1 MTKSELKTVVLAST
15 GQSHTKEQEPLS
27 SEMVEELSIRVEKA
41 IEKISDWKAHILR
54 TQNQEEGRYKI
65 LEELQ
70 PHQLL
75 IIMDWAMKFI
85 PAMYREKQSDF
96 FGQKGM
102 SWHIS
107 VAVFRA
113 EDGSLKH
120 KTFTHIFGAVKQDW
134 FAVASA
140 LEHIL
145 QTLRVQRPE
154 VEEVFLR
161 SDNAG
166 CYHCGCLWLSLHG
179 ISERTGINILRY
191 DFSEAQAGKSYCDSK
206 ISHMRSKIRMFVSS
220 GKNVITPFDLKN
232 AIMDGSGVVGC
243 YCAVVEVDKKKQTM
257 TSHCFKGVSSISN
270 LSFEGEDI
278 IAWYGFNVGIGV
290 KIKRED
296 ALKTEQS
303 QTGLIILSDFEEE
316 PQTQYGSISSQR
328 KENCPQIFHCS
339 VLGCNQHFS
348 SYQHL
353 LEHIEL
359 DRHVQEKSSTFDE
372 IRHLWSET
380 CHSNL
385 FMSKQVLQIGTDL
398 HSVEDS
404 NSSRKKLPQGWAL
417 KKARKFARF
426 SVKVKEFLIRVYQE
440 GEKSGRKANPNEV
453 AQQMRSLR
461 HSNGEK
467 FFTSEEWLQPS
478 QINSYFGRLS
488 LNGKASGF
496 KEEQE
501 NDEQLREILQSIE
514 EEEERENI
522 RNTLLFEDGST
533 M

>member
-1 MTKSELKTVVLAST
+1 MYLKSEYKFSV
-15 GQSHTKEQEPLS
+15 GLS
-27 SEMVEELSIRVEKA
+27 SGCQDHCFKFALSHPTNVLLQEECDHAHEELCRKCNLVEEISSGFFEEVQKLRSSEIVEELSVRLEKA
-41 IEKISDWKAHILR
+41 IEKISYWKAHILG

-75 IIMDWAMKFI
+75 IIMDWAMKFL
-85 PAMYREKQSDF
+85 PAMYREKHTRHSRIFLAQSNKI
-96 FGQKGM
+96 GLLSHQLW
-102 SWHIS
+102 SIS
-107 VAVFRA
+107 FR
-113 EDGSLKH
+113 L
-120 KTFTHIFGAVKQDW
+120 
-134 FAVASA
+134 
-140 LEHIL
+140 
-145 QTLRVQRPE
+145 LRVQMPE

-179 ISERTGINILRY
+179 ISERTGNINILRY
-191 DFSEAQAGKSYCDSK
+191 DFSEVQAGK
-206 ISHMRSKIRMFVSS
+206 RMFVSS

-243 YCAVVEVDKKKQTM
+243 QCAVVEVDKKKQTM

-278 IAWYGFNVGIGV
+278 IAWHSFNVGIGV
-290 KIKRED
+290 KINRED

-303 QTGLIILSDFEEE
+303 QTGLVILSDFEEE

-385 FMSKQVLQIGTDL
+385 FMSKQILQIGTDL

-404 NSSRKKLPQGWAL
+404 NSSRKKLPQGWAI

-426 SVKVKEFLIRVYQE
+426 SAKVKEFLIRVYQE
-440 GEKSGRKANPNEV
+440 GEKSGRKA
-453 AQQMRSLR
+453 
-461 HSNGEK
+461 
-467 FFTSEEWLQPS
+467 PS
-478 QINSYFGRLS
+478 
-488 LNGKASGF
+488 K
-496 KEEQE
+496 
-501 NDEQLREILQSIE
+501 
-514 EEEERENI
+514 
-522 RNTLLFEDGST
+522 
-533 M
+533 